1 MKKLFLAIAVLFA
14 ITEGKAQLSDW
25 QKQHAKKV
33 MFYDNWLQSRLDEND
48 ADASTEIELG
58 NDFWFRAYLEDKDIP
73 KVKDNRLDI
82 RISCEGQ
89 WVTLNEMVAATN
101 VSAATGGNGI
111 YPSFA
116 QIQLP
121 GLDNFWKTRNV
132 FSCCGFSQPGKY
144 DEYTNYGCSNNG
156 FYGES
161 LLRYLLSKIDS
172 KVVAGAVLNVK
183 YELVY
188 RTKGDYLALGGT
200 YETLAEGTIKLKVPA
215 KEKALTSDIYRFTD
229 NPGMRDKA
237 LEEKIKAGILSL
249 TPGTVKSIQKVQIV
263 SNAYN
268 IEKNGLGTPLK
279 RWLKTRIVFT
289 SAITGETFTSYVNV
303 TFLYNGN
310 GYDENVHDAYFQCG
324 NIFAPSFG
332 VK

>member
-1 MKKLFLAIAVLFA
+1 MKKVFLAAIAVFM
-14 ITEGKAQLSDW
+14 IGQTKAQLSDW
-25 QKQHAKKV
+25 QKAHAGKV
-33 MFYDNWLQSRLDEND
+33 MFYDNWLQSRLNEND
-48 ADASTEIELG
+48 ADASSEIELG
-58 NDFWFRAYLEDKDIP
+58 DDFWFRAYLEDKAVP

-89 WVTLNEMVAATN
+89 SVTLNDMVAITTK
-101 VSAATGGNGI
+101 SAEIGVNGI
-111 YPSFA
+111 YPSLV

-121 GLDNFWKTRNV
+121 GLDNFWKTNNV
-132 FSCCGFSQPGKY
+132 FSCCGFSQIGKY
-144 DEYTNYGCSNNG
+144 DEYTSYGCSNNG
-156 FYGES
+156 FYGET

-188 RTKGDYLALGGT
+188 RTKGEYLVAGGT
-200 YETLAEGTIKLKVPA
+200 FETLAEGTVKLKIPS
-215 KEKALTSDIYRFTD
+215 KEKALTSGIYRFAD
-229 NPGMRDKA
+229 NPGMKDKA
-237 LEEKIKAGILSL
+237 LEEKIKSGILAL
-249 TPGTVKSIQKVQIV
+249 APGTVKSIQKIQIV

-279 RWLKTRIVFT
+279 RWLKTRVVFT
-289 SAITGETFTSYVNV
+289 SAITGETFTSFVNV
-303 TFLYNGN
+303 TFLYNGG

-324 NIFAPSFG
+324 NTFAPSFG